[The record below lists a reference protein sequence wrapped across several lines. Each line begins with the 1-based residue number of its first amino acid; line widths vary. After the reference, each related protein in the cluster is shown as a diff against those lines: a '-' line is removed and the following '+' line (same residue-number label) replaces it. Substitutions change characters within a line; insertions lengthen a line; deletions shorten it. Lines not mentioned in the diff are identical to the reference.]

1 MTSREIVNRQFRRCI
16 ALWFSGFAVFIAGPI
31 IAIASKILSDND
43 PKFVLFML
51 PGLALISGVFFY
63 IMFAGVKCPYC
74 RGNLAPLALFW
85 PSWRGLPRL
94 PAKYK
99 FCPCCARSFDESIEN
114 PV

>member
-1 MTSREIVNRQFRRCI
+1 MTPREIVNRNVRRCCT
-16 ALWFSGFAVFIAGPI
+16 LWFLGLGLFVAGPI
-31 IAIASKILSDND
+31 IAIAFNIVGDND
-43 PKFVLFML
+43 PKFFVFML
-51 PGLALISGVFFY
+51 PGLALSFGLFFY

-74 RGNLAPLALFW
+74 RCNLAPLALFW

-99 FCPCCARSFDESIEN
+99 FCLCCARSFDQLFKK